1 MCGITGYYALQ
12 PTATANLSKV
22 KQSTDKLFLR
32 GPDCG
37 NVVSDDKVALG
48 HRRLSI
54 IDTSH
59 AADQPMQDVSGR
71 YTIIFNGELFNY
83 EELSHQFLQKKW
95 QQIGGAKTASDTEVL
110 LYLLIEYGVNCLNWL
125 SGFFAFAFYD
135 NETKELLLA
144 RDRFGKKP
152 LLFYKDENCIAF
164 ASEMKALLEW
174 NIPKVLN
181 YTVLHQ
187 YLQLNYI
194 PQPQS
199 ILKNVEKLKP
209 AHFMKIN
216 ANGVQEYKRYYELKS
231 QPDLYSQYSYEQAKE
246 QLVKKMD
253 ESVKERM
260 IADVPLGAFLSGGI
274 DSSVIVALAC
284 RHTHHLN
291 TFSVGYKNNPFFDE
305 TKYAQSVAKKYNTN
319 HTVFSLTNEDFL
331 EHVYDVLDYLDEPFA
346 DSSVIPVYILCKH
359 TRKHVTVSLSGDG
372 GDEVFAGYNKHG
384 AEWKMRQ
391 QSFANSLVKAGTPL
405 WKVLPK
411 GRNNKFTN
419 LFRQL
424 HRFAE
429 GANMDMQDRYWRW
442 ASINSSDYVDS
453 LLGDAARGMVNFE
466 KIKTEKSELLSDLK
480 TDDYN
485 EILLADMKLVLP
497 GDMLVKVDMMS
508 MANSLEVRSP
518 FLDYKVVD
526 FAFSLPSS
534 YKIDATLKKKIVQDA
549 FRDMLPEEIYNRPKH
564 GFEIPLLGWF
574 RKELWGL
581 INDDLLQKDFVESQG
596 IFDVNAIEKLKQR
609 LHSNNP
615 GDSHATI
622 WALIVFQHW
631 WKKYFS

>member
-12 PTATANLSKV
+12 QQAATNLSKV
-22 KQSTDKLFLR
+22 RQSTDKIILR

-37 NVVSDDKVALG
+37 NVYNDEKVALG

-71 YTIIFNGELFNY
+71 YVLVFNGEIFNY
-83 EELSHQFLQKKW
+83 RELSEKYLQKKW
-95 QQIGGAKTASDTEVL
+95 QQIGGAKTSSDTEAL
-110 LYLLIEYGVNCLNWL
+110 LYLLIEYGTECLPWL

-135 NETKELLLA
+135 REKKELLIA
-144 RDRFGKKP
+144 RDRYGKKP
-152 LLFYKDENCIAF
+152 LLLYTSDDCIAF
-164 ASEMKALLEW
+164 ASEMKALLAW
-174 NIPKVLN
+174 DIPKELD

-199 ILKNVEKLKP
+199 IFKKVTKLKP
-209 AHFMKIN
+209 AHYIKIN
-216 ANGVQEYKRYYELKS
+216 PAGIEAYKSYYHIRIQKERYENH
-231 QPDLYSQYSYEQAKE
+231 SYEEAQHLLIE
-246 QLVKKMD
+246 KMD
-253 ESVKERM
+253 AAVKERM

-274 DSSVIVALAC
+274 DSSVIVALAS
-284 RHTHHLN
+284 RYTKELN

-305 TKYAQSVAKKYNTN
+305 TKYAQAVAKKYKTQ
-319 HTVFSLTNEDFL
+319 HTVFSLANEDFL

-346 DSSVIPVYILCKH
+346 DSSAIPVYILCKH

-384 AEWKMRQ
+384 AEWKMR
-391 QSFANSLVKAGTPL
+391 SASLANSLVKAGAPL
-405 WKVLPK
+405 WKILPK
-411 GRNNKFTN
+411 GRNNKVTN

-429 GANMDMQDRYWRW
+429 GAELSMQDRYWKW
-442 ASINSSDYVDS
+442 AAISSTKEVD
-453 LLGDAARGMVNFE
+453 
-466 KIKTEKSELLSDLK
+466 ELLSPSSLQQIDREALVAEK
-480 TDDYN
+480 AALLSCIHSDDFN
-485 EILLADMKLVLP
+485 EVLLADMQLVLP
-497 GDMLVKVDMMS
+497 GDMLVKVDLMS

-526 FAFSLPSS
+526 FAFSLPTN
-534 YKIDATLKKKIVQDA
+534 YKVDGSMKKKIVQDA
-549 FRDMLPEEIYNRPKH
+549 FRPMLPAEIYNRPKH

-574 RKELWGL
+574 RNELWGL
-581 INDDLLQKDFVESQG
+581 IEDDLLSKDFVGRQG
-596 IFDVNAIEKLKQR
+596 IFKVAAIEKLKQQ
-609 LHSNNP
+609 LHSANP
-615 GDSHATI
+615 GDSHARI
-622 WALIVFQHW
+622 WALIVFQYW
-631 WKKYFS
+631 WKKYVD